1 MLIFSVAGLF
11 VGFAVG
17 VTGVGGGSLM
27 TPLLILLFGFSPAV
41 AVGTDL
47 LYAAGTKAFGVWL
60 HGRQQT
66 IDWKI
71 VGRLAMGS
79 VPASLATV
87 AWLHFVGI
95 DEHVE
100 RLMKLTL
107 CVAIIATAVLTLIK
121 QRLVSAGK
129 GGQTSAFLE
138 AMHGRWQAP
147 ITIAGGLVLG
157 VLVTMSSV
165 GAGVLGTTLLLLL
178 YPRLSAITIVGTDI
192 AHAVPLTL
200 IAGIGH
206 ISLGTPDFMVLFYLL
221 LGSLP
226 GIWLGTRVGYKLPEH
241 ILRAVIAIM
250 LIVIGVVM
258 FIDTVS
264 ATVGS

>member
-1 MLIFSVAGLF
+1 MLVLSAAGLF

-47 LYAAGTKAFGVWL
+47 LYAAGTKGFGIWL

-66 IDWKI
+66 INWPI
-71 VGRLAMGS
+71 VGRLALGS

-87 AWLHFVGI
+87 SWLHFVGI
-95 DEHVE
+95 DAQVE
-100 RLMKLTL
+100 RLMTL
-107 CVAIIATAVLTLIK
+107 VLCIAIVSTAVLTLIK
-121 QRLVSAGK
+121 QRLVAAGQ
-129 GGQTSAFLE
+129 GGRASAFLQ
-138 AMHGRWQAP
+138 ALHGRWQTP
-147 ITIAGGLVLG
+147 ITIAGGVVLG

-178 YPRLSAITIVGTDI
+178 YPRLPAVTIVGTDI

-206 ISLGTPDFMVLFYLL
+206 ISLGTPDFSVLGYLL

-226 GIWLGTRVGYKLPEH
+226 GIWLGTRIGYRLPEH
-241 ILRAVIAIM
+241 VLRPIIAIM
-250 LIVIGVVM
+250 LIIIGVMM

-264 ATVGS
+264 ASIGA

>member
-1 MLIFSVAGLF
+1 MLVFTAAGLF

-66 IDWKI
+66 IEWR
-71 VGRLAMGS
+71 VVFRLASGS

-87 AWLHFVGI
+87 AWLHYVGI
-95 DEHVE
+95 DDSIEH
-100 RLMKLTL
+100 LMTLTL
-107 CVAIIATAVLTLIK
+107 CVAIVATAILTLIK
-121 QRLVSAGK
+121 QRLVAAGK
-129 GGQTSAFLE
+129 GGKASAFLN
-138 AMHGRWQAP
+138 ALHGRWQAP
-147 ITIAGGLVLG
+147 ITVGGGVVLG

-200 IAGIGH
+200 IAGLGH
-206 ISLGTPDFMVLFYLL
+206 ISLGTPDFTVLIYLL

-226 GIWLGTRVGYKLPEH
+226 GIWLGTRIGYRLPEH
-241 ILRAVIAIM
+241 VLRPIIAIM
-250 LIVIGVVM
+250 LIIIGVVM
-258 FIDTVS
+258 FVDTIS
-264 ATVGS
+264 STVTS